1 MLLAKD
7 HEESDSN
14 YVEPP
19 SEPSPEPKVSS
30 TLAHSNST
38 LEDSAV
44 PETSEPT
51 RNGQEVNYVGEV
63 CTPLFVDHRGEWIFV
78 ARATCRSVFQKNRK
92 WYFKVSKKSEKKSR
106 Y

>member
-63 CTPLFVDHRGEWIFV
+63 CTPLFVDQRL
-78 ARATCRSVFQKNRK
+78 
-92 WYFKVSKKSEKKSR
+92 
-106 Y
+106 